1 MTLTVVLICAG
12 LLIALGILAVI
23 IRRATASSR
32 LIYGASIV
40 VTVVSLA
47 AALTQLLGAAPPQ
60 SLTLPVGLPWLG
72 AHLRLDTLS
81 AFFLAVV
88 DLGAASASLFALGYA
103 ATRLRRSGSCRST
116 PRFSPA

>member
-47 AALTQLLGAAPPQ
+47 AALTQLLCAAPP
-60 SLTLPVGLPWLG
+60 PCAP
-72 AHLRLDTLS
+72 HDLRLEACS
-81 AFFLAVV
+81 EA
-88 DLGAASASLFALGYA
+88 GA
-103 ATRLRRSGSCRST
+103 GSSRST
-116 PRFSPA
+116 RCEQQCL